1 MFAVDFIE
9 KINRND
15 RTHIILIGFIFTL
28 SINSVIL
35 KLNVVMDAALCD
47 YEEGEIP
54 IWQEPRC
61 EPLGAPKENLCD
73 EVPPEQVSGDRIHA
87 LEEEQEILS
96 SSVFSLTSH
105 LAQVEFRLRQILK
118 APPEEKDAMLQALEE
133 FTSRGVDSRAA
144 PQGSAGES
152 CGECLELERK
162 IRNQRTRQA
171 HFIERLKTQLKELER
186 YAENPSNLDDVKH
199 RSLIEHLRREIDRSL
214 EEGCHQPLT
223 TEELRHQID
232 CAVRQYAERQL
243 SKEEIIGKLQAHIDD
258 MQKFIKL
265 MKNEDVNSNTRKA
278 KEARK
283 VGKSESFEKNFNR
296 NKVNDELKAE
306 TINLM
311 KKASTLIQIFT
322 VSQFGCSTNTGKKF
336 DRKSSTIVTH
346 WGNLRAKLEMSI
358 DAVLH
363 IVSRERSSQS
373 MIDSYDSESEE
384 GGIIINDAPLT
395 TAVRRHL
402 AVNLRDLLQHG
413 LVGPESTSLV
423 PLIGCFPVRKSSA
436 FRSVHIWELILRYY
450 DLNDGDKF
458 NSTPA
463 RKLSQSFNL
472 DIVGGTAITN
482 KQSLLSAIGSII
494 ASHTPYKRSYD
505 AHFKAFVCAA
515 LNSHRLVLWL
525 NIMLKCRS
533 LIDSHYSSTSYVVN
547 TGFQDTLQS
556 LDRLTPYNF
565 DLPVDL
571 AVKQFQNIKDVFM

>member
-1 MFAVDFIE
+1 
-9 KINRND
+9 
-15 RTHIILIGFIFTL
+15 
-28 SINSVIL
+28 
-35 KLNVVMDAALCD
+35 MDATLCD

-61 EPLGAPKENLCD
+61 EPLGAPKETLCD
-73 EVPPEQVSGDRIHA
+73 EIPPEQVSGERIHA
-87 LEEEQEILS
+87 LEEEQELLS

-118 APPEEKDAMLQALEE
+118 APPEEKDAMLHALEE
-133 FTSRGVDSRAA
+133 FTSRGVDSRGV
-144 PQGSAGES
+144 PQGSTGES
-152 CGECLELERK
+152 SCTECTELERK
-162 IRNQRTRQA
+162 IRSQRTRQS
-171 HFIERLKTQLKELER
+171 HFIEKLKIQLKELENF
-186 YAENPSNLDDVKH
+186 AAGTSSDDDNKH
-199 RSLIEHLRREIDRSL
+199 RSLIDHLKREIDRSL
-214 EEGCHQPLT
+214 EEGVHQPLT

-232 CAVRQYAERQL
+232 CAVRQYADRQL
-243 SKEEIIGKLQAHIDD
+243 SKEEIISKLQAHIND

-265 MKNEDVNSNTRKA
+265 MKNEDINSNIKQKPRESK
-278 KEARK
+278 K
-283 VGKSESFEKNFNR
+283 VGKSESFEKNFHH

-311 KKASTLIQIFT
+311 RKASTLIQIFT
-322 VSQFGCSTNTGKKF
+322 VSQFGCSPNQSKKF
-336 DRKSSTIVTH
+336 DRQSSTIVTH

-358 DAVLH
+358 ESVLH
-363 IVSRERSSQS
+363 IVSRERSHTVP
-373 MIDSYDSESEE
+373 DSYDSESEE

-402 AVNLRDLLQHG
+402 AINLRDLLQHG
-413 LVGPESTSLV
+413 LVSPESTSLV
-423 PLIGCFPVRKSSA
+423 PIIGCFPVRRSSMS
-436 FRSVHIWELILRYY
+436 RSLHIWELILRYY
-450 DLNDGDKF
+450 EINDGDKF

-482 KQSLLSAIGSII
+482 KQSLLSAIGSIL

-515 LNSHRLVLWL
+515 LNAHKLVLWF
-525 NIMLKCRS
+525 NIMLKCRA
-533 LIDSHYSSTSYVVN
+533 LIDSHYTSTSYVVN

-556 LDRLTPYNF
+556 LDRLTPFNF

>member
-1 MFAVDFIE
+1 
-9 KINRND
+9 
-15 RTHIILIGFIFTL
+15 
-28 SINSVIL
+28 
-35 KLNVVMDAALCD
+35 MDTVGD
-47 YEEGEIP
+47 YDENELP

-61 EPLGAPKENLCD
+61 EPLGAAKESLCEED
-73 EVPPEQVSGDRIHA
+73 STEQTQGDRLHA

-118 APPEEKDAMLQALEE
+118 APPEEKDEMLKALEE
-133 FTSRGVDSRAA
+133 FTSRGVPDTRAA
-144 PQGSAGES
+144 PQGSSGDQS

-162 IRNQRTRQA
+162 IHRQRTKQA

-186 YAENPSNLDDVKH
+186 FAASPPPTSDNKH
-199 RSLIEHLRREIDRSL
+199 RALIEHLRTEIDKSL

-223 TEELRHQID
+223 AEELRHQIN
-232 CAVRQYAERQL
+232 CAVRQYADRQL
-243 SKEEIIGKLQAHIDD
+243 SKDEIISKLQIHVED

-265 MKNEDVNSNTRKA
+265 MKNEELKNKSAAESKNI
-278 KEARK
+278 
-283 VGKSESFEKNFNR
+283 GKSEKFEKTFHK
-296 NKVNDELKAE
+296 NKANDDLRTE

-311 KKASTLIQIFT
+311 RKASALIQIFT
-322 VSQFGCSTNTGKKF
+322 VSQFGCSPNANRKYEG
-336 DRKSSTIVTH
+336 KSSTLITH
-346 WGNLRAKLEMSI
+346 WGNLRAKLEMSV

-363 IVSRERSSQS
+363 LVSRDRLSH
-373 MIDSYDSESEE
+373 MTIDSYDSESEE
-384 GGIIINDAPLT
+384 GGVIINDAPLT

-402 AVNLRDLLQHG
+402 AINLRDLLQHG
-413 LVGPESTSLV
+413 LTGPEFSSLV
-423 PLIGCFPVRKSSA
+423 PIIGCFPVRRSSTS
-436 FRSVHIWELILRYY
+436 RSIHIWELILRYY
-450 DLNDGDKF
+450 EINDGDRF

-472 DIVGGTAITN
+472 DIVGGSAITN
-482 KQSLLSAIGSII
+482 KQSLLSAIGSIV

-515 LNSHRLVLWL
+515 LNAHKLVIWL
-525 NIMLKCRS
+525 NIILKSRS
-533 LIDSHYSSTSYVVN
+533 LIDSYYSSTSYIVN
-547 TGFQDTLQS
+547 TGFQDALQS

>member
-1 MFAVDFIE
+1 ME
-9 KINRND
+9 S
-15 RTHIILIGFIFTL
+15 IGEFE
-28 SINSVIL
+28 N
-35 KLNVVMDAALCD
+35 
-47 YEEGEIP
+47 EIP

-61 EPLGAPKENLCD
+61 EPLGAPKETLCD
-73 EVPPEQVSGDRIHA
+73 ENVPDPVPGDRIHA
-87 LEEEQEILS
+87 LEEEQELLS

-118 APPEEKDAMLQALEE
+118 APAEEKDSMLKALEE
-133 FTSRGVDSRAA
+133 FTSRGVLDSRAA
-144 PQGSAGES
+144 PQGSSGEVS
-152 CGECLELERK
+152 CSECAELERK
-162 IRNQRTRQA
+162 IRRQRTRQA
-171 HFIERLKTQLKELER
+171 HFIERLKTQLKELEKF
-186 YAENPSNLDDVKH
+186 ASNPTPHVDGKH
-199 RSLIEHLRREIDRSL
+199 RTLIEHLRHEIDQSL

-223 TEELRHQID
+223 AEELRHQIN
-232 CAVRQYAERQL
+232 CAVRQYADRQL
-243 SKEEIIGKLQAHIDD
+243 SKDEIISKLQTHIED
-258 MQKFIKL
+258 MQKFIQL
-265 MKNEDVNSNTRKA
+265 MKNEDLNNSKSKPEA
-278 KEARK
+278 KNI
-283 VGKSESFEKNFNR
+283 KSEKFEKTFNKSK
-296 NKVNDELKAE
+296 NNDDLRAE

-311 KKASTLIQIFT
+311 RKASTLIQIFT
-322 VSQFGCSTNTGKKF
+322 VSQFGCSANTNKRF
-336 DRKSSTIVTH
+336 ERKSSTIVTH

-363 IVSRERSSQS
+363 LVSRERSSQAI
-373 MIDSYDSESEE
+373 IDSYDSESEE
-384 GGIIINDAPLT
+384 GGVVINDAPLT

-413 LVGPESTSLV
+413 LTGPESSSLV
-423 PLIGCFPVRKSSA
+423 PIIGCFPVRRSSTS
-436 FRSVHIWELILRYY
+436 RSLHIWELILRYY
-450 DLNDGDKF
+450 DLNDGDHF

-482 KQSLLSAIGSII
+482 KQSLLSAIGSIL

-515 LNSHRLVLWL
+515 LNAHKLVIWL

-533 LIDSHYSSTSYVVN
+533 LIDSYYSATSYIVN
-547 TGFQDTLQS
+547 TGFQDALQS

>member
-1 MFAVDFIE
+1 
-9 KINRND
+9 
-15 RTHIILIGFIFTL
+15 
-28 SINSVIL
+28 
-35 KLNVVMDAALCD
+35 MDANLCD

-61 EPLGAPKENLCD
+61 EPLGAPKETLCD
-73 EVPPEQVSGDRIHA
+73 EVPPEQISGDRIHA

-118 APPEEKDAMLQALEE
+118 APPEEKNAMLQALEE

-144 PQGSAGES
+144 PQGSAGE
-152 CGECLELERK
+152 CNECLELERK
-162 IRNQRTRQA
+162 IRNQKSKQA
-171 HFIERLKTQLKELER
+171 HFIERLKSQLKELER
-186 YAENPSNLDDVKH
+186 YAEGSSNPDDDQH
-199 RSLIEHLRREIDRSL
+199 RSLIEHLRREIDHSL
-214 EEGCHQPLT
+214 EEGCHHPLS

-232 CAVRQYAERQL
+232 CAVRQYTERQL

-265 MKNEDVNSNTRKA
+265 MKNEDVNHTKTKP
-278 KEARK
+278 KEPRNM
-283 VGKSESFEKNFNR
+283 GKSESFEKNFTR

-311 KKASTLIQIFT
+311 RKASTLIQIFT
-322 VSQFGCSTNTGKKF
+322 VSQFGCSPNSNKKY

-363 IVSRERSSQS
+363 IVSRERSS
-373 MIDSYDSESEE
+373 IPDSYDSEEE
-384 GGIIINDAPLT
+384 ESGIVINDAPLT

-413 LVGPESTSLV
+413 LVSPESTSLV
-423 PLIGCFPVRKSSA
+423 PIIGCFPVRRTSSSKSLH
-436 FRSVHIWELILRYY
+436 VWELILRYY
-450 DLNDGDKF
+450 ELNDGDKF

-482 KQSLLSAIGSII
+482 KQSLLGAIGSIL

-515 LNSHRLVLWL
+515 LNCHKLVIWL
-525 NIMLKCRS
+525 NIILKCRS
-533 LIDSHYSSTSYVVN
+533 LIDSFYTSTSYVVN

>member
-1 MFAVDFIE
+1 
-9 KINRND
+9 
-15 RTHIILIGFIFTL
+15 
-28 SINSVIL
+28 
-35 KLNVVMDAALCD
+35 MDEACD
-47 YEEGEIP
+47 YENEIP

-73 EVPPEQVSGDRIHA
+73 ESTPEQLSGDRIHA

-118 APPEEKDAMLQALEE
+118 APPEDKDAMLQALEE
-133 FTSRGVDSRAA
+133 FTSRGVPDSRTA
-144 PQGSAGES
+144 PQGSADEAN
-152 CGECLELERK
+152 CNECVELERK
-162 IRNQRTRQA
+162 MKRQRTRQS
-171 HFIERLKTQLKELER
+171 HFIERLKSQLKELER
-186 YAENPSNLDDVKH
+186 FASDPNSESGDSTH
-199 RSLIEHLRREIDRSL
+199 RTLIEHLRSEIDRSL
-214 EEGCHQPLT
+214 EEGCHQPLSAD
-223 TEELRHQID
+223 ELRHQIN
-232 CAVRQYAERQL
+232 CAVRQYADKQL
-243 SKEEIIGKLQAHIDD
+243 SKDEIIGKLQAHIDD

-265 MKNEDVNSNTRKA
+265 IKNEDLKNNGKTKPEP
-278 KEARK
+278 KIL
-283 VGKSESFEKNFNR
+283 GKSESFDKNYTR

-311 KKASTLIQIFT
+311 RKASTLIQIFT
-322 VSQFGCSTNTGKKF
+322 VSQFGCSPHSKTYDK
-336 DRKSSTIVTH
+336 KSSPVVTH

-358 DAVLH
+358 DSVLH
-363 IVSRERSSQS
+363 LISRERQSSS
-373 MIDSYDSESEE
+373 IIDSYDSDSEE
-384 GGIIINDAPLT
+384 GAVVINDAPLT
-395 TAVRRHL
+395 TAVRRHM

-413 LVGPESTSLV
+413 LIGPENSSLV
-423 PLIGCFPVRKSSA
+423 PIIGCFPVRRSSTS
-436 FRSVHIWELILRYY
+436 RSIHIWEVILRYY
-450 DLNDGDKF
+450 DLNDGDRF

-482 KQSLLSAIGSII
+482 KQSLLSTIGSIV

-515 LNSHRLVLWL
+515 LNAHKLVIWL

-533 LIDSHYSSTSYVVN
+533 LIDSYYSSTSYIVN

>member
-1 MFAVDFIE
+1 METAY
-9 KINRND
+9 
-15 RTHIILIGFIFTL
+15 
-28 SINSVIL
+28 
-35 KLNVVMDAALCD
+35 
-47 YEEGEIP
+47 YEDEIP

-73 EVPPEQVSGDRIHA
+73 EEPPDQNSGDRIHA

-96 SSVFSLTSH
+96 SSVFSLSSH

-133 FTSRGVDSRAA
+133 FTSRAVDSRAA
-144 PQGSAGES
+144 PQGREGEVA
-152 CGECLELERK
+152 CVECVELERK
-162 IRNQRTRQA
+162 IHTQRAKQA
-171 HFIERLKTQLKELER
+171 RFIERLKLQLKELELF
-186 YAENPSNLDDVKH
+186 AADSSKHDDIKH
-199 RSLIEHLRREIDRSL
+199 RSLIEHLQKEIDRSL

-223 TEELRHQID
+223 SDELRHQID
-232 CAVRQYAERQL
+232 CAVRQYADKQL
-243 SKEEIIGKLQAHIDD
+243 SKDEIISKLQTHIDD

-265 MKNEDVNSNTRKA
+265 MKNDDLNRPQTS
-278 KEARK
+278 
-283 VGKSESFEKNFNR
+283 KSEPKKLGKHSAFDKNFSK

-311 KKASTLIQIFT
+311 RKASTLIQIFT
-322 VSQFGCSTNTGKKF
+322 VSQFGCSPNPNKRY
-336 DRKSSTIVTH
+336 DRKTTLVTH

-363 IVSRERSSQS
+363 MVSRERLSHSL
-373 MIDSYDSESEE
+373 IDSYDSESEE
-384 GGIIINDAPLT
+384 GAIVINDAPLT

-413 LVGPESTSLV
+413 LIGQETTSLV
-423 PLIGCFPVRKSSA
+423 PIIGCFPVRRSST
-436 FRSVHIWELILRYY
+436 SQNLHIWEVILRYY
-450 DLNDGDKF
+450 DLNDGDRF

-482 KQSLLSAIGSII
+482 RQSLLSAIGSIL

-515 LNSHRLVLWL
+515 LNAHKLVIWL

-533 LIDSHYSSTSYVVN
+533 LIDSYYSSTSYVVN
-547 TGFQDTLQS
+547 TGFQDALQS

>member
-1 MFAVDFIE
+1 
-9 KINRND
+9 
-15 RTHIILIGFIFTL
+15 
-28 SINSVIL
+28 
-35 KLNVVMDAALCD
+35 MDATLCD

-61 EPLGAPKENLCD
+61 EPLGAPKETLCD
-73 EVPPEQVSGDRIHA
+73 ELPPEQISGDRIHA

-118 APPEEKDAMLQALEE
+118 APPEEKDTMLQALEE

-152 CGECLELERK
+152 CNECLELERK
-162 IRNQRTRQA
+162 IRNQKSKQA
-171 HFIERLKTQLKELER
+171 HFIERLKSQLKELER
-186 YAENPSNLDDVKH
+186 YAEGSSNPDDDQH
-199 RSLIEHLRREIDRSL
+199 RSLIEHLRREIDHSL
-214 EEGCHQPLT
+214 EEGCHHPLS

-265 MKNEDVNSNTRKA
+265 MKNEDANRTKA
-278 KEARK
+278 KPKEPRNM
-283 VGKSESFEKNFNR
+283 GKSESFEKNFTS

-311 KKASTLIQIFT
+311 RKASTLIQIFT
-322 VSQFGCSTNTGKKF
+322 VSQFGCSPNSNKKY

-363 IVSRERSSQS
+363 IVSRERSH
-373 MIDSYDSESEE
+373 IPDCYDSEEE
-384 GGIIINDAPLT
+384 ESGIVINDAPLT

-413 LVGPESTSLV
+413 LVSPESTSLV
-423 PLIGCFPVRKSSA
+423 PIIGCFPVRRTSSSKSLH
-436 FRSVHIWELILRYY
+436 VWELILRYY

-482 KQSLLSAIGSII
+482 KQSLLSAIGSIL

-515 LNSHRLVLWL
+515 LNCHKLVIWL
-525 NIMLKCRS
+525 NIILKCRS
-533 LIDSHYSSTSYVVN
+533 LIDSSYSSTSYVVN

>member
-1 MFAVDFIE
+1 
-9 KINRND
+9 
-15 RTHIILIGFIFTL
+15 
-28 SINSVIL
+28 
-35 KLNVVMDAALCD
+35 MDSTACD
-47 YEEGEIP
+47 YEDGEIP

-73 EVPPEQVSGDRIHA
+73 EASPEQSSGDRIHA

-133 FTSRGVDSRAA
+133 FTSRGVDSREA
-144 PQGSAGES
+144 PQGSTDDGACS
-152 CGECLELERK
+152 ECVELERK
-162 IRNQRTRQA
+162 IRSQRAKQA
-171 HFIERLKTQLKELER
+171 RFVDRLKNQLKELER
-186 YAENPSNLDDVKH
+186 FAASTSKLDDSKH
-199 RSLIEHLRREIDRSL
+199 RSLIEHLRKEIDRSL

-223 TEELRHQID
+223 TDELRHQID
-232 CAVRQYAERQL
+232 CAVRQYADRQL
-243 SKEEIIGKLQAHIDD
+243 SKDEIISKLQTHIDD
-258 MQKFIKL
+258 MQKFIRL
-265 MKNEDVNSNTRKA
+265 MKNEEFNGKPQSSKSEP
-278 KEARK
+278 KK
-283 VGKSESFEKNFNR
+283 VGKPNTFDKTYSK

-311 KKASTLIQIFT
+311 RKASTLIQIFT
-322 VSQFGCSTNTGKKF
+322 VSQFGCSPNTNK
-336 DRKSSTIVTH
+336 RYESKSSTLVTH

-363 IVSRERSSQS
+363 MVSRERLSQS
-373 MIDSYDSESEE
+373 IIDSYDSESEE

-402 AVNLRDLLQHG
+402 AINLRDLLQHG
-413 LVGPESTSLV
+413 LVGQETTSLV
-423 PLIGCFPVRKSSA
+423 PIIGCFPVRRSST
-436 FRSVHIWELILRYY
+436 SHSIHIWEVILRYY
-450 DLNDGDKF
+450 DLNDGDRF

-482 KQSLLSAIGSII
+482 KQSLLSAIGGIL

-515 LNSHRLVLWL
+515 LNAHKLVIWL

-533 LIDSHYSSTSYVVN
+533 LVDSYYSSTSYVVN
-547 TGFQDTLQS
+547 TGFQDALQS

>member
-1 MFAVDFIE
+1 MDL
-9 KINRND
+9 D
-15 RTHIILIGFIFTL
+15 
-28 SINSVIL
+28 
-35 KLNVVMDAALCD
+35 DAACD
-47 YEEGEIP
+47 YGENNIP

-73 EVPPEQVSGDRIHA
+73 ETPPEQVSGDRIHA

-118 APPEEKDAMLQALEE
+118 APAEEKDAMLQALEE
-133 FTSRGVDSRAA
+133 FTSRGVSNSRAA
-144 PQGSAGES
+144 PQGSSGDQNCS
-152 CGECLELERK
+152 ECVELERK
-162 IRNQRTRQA
+162 IHNQRTRQS
-171 HFIERLKTQLKELER
+171 HFIERLKTQLKEIER
-186 YAENPSNLDDVKH
+186 YAADPKCEDGKH
-199 RSLIEHLRREIDRSL
+199 RTLIDHLRHEIDRSI

-223 TEELRHQID
+223 ADELRHQID
-232 CAVRQYAERQL
+232 CAVRQYTDRQL
-243 SKEEIIGKLQAHIDD
+243 SKEEIISKLQAHIDD

-265 MKNEDVNSNTRKA
+265 MKNEELSKGNANQKPESK
-278 KEARK
+278 K
-283 VGKSESFEKNFNR
+283 VGRSETFEKNFNR
-296 NKVNDELKAE
+296 SKVNDDLKTE

-311 KKASTLIQIFT
+311 RKASTLIQIFT
-322 VSQFGCSTNTGKKF
+322 VSQFGCSPNTRRHE
-336 DRKSSTIVTH
+336 RKSSTIVTH

-363 IVSRERSSQS
+363 LVSRDRSSNNFV
-373 MIDSYDSESEE
+373 DSYDSESEE
-384 GGIIINDAPLT
+384 GGIVISDAPLT

-413 LVGPESTSLV
+413 LTGPESASLV
-423 PLIGCFPVRKSSA
+423 PIIGCFPVRRSSSS
-436 FRSVHIWELILRYY
+436 RSMHIWELILHYY
-450 DLNDGDKF
+450 DLNDGDRF

-482 KQSLLSAIGSII
+482 KQSLLSAIGSIL
-494 ASHTPYKRSYD
+494 ASHMPYKRSYD

-515 LNSHRLVLWL
+515 LNNHKLVIWL

-533 LIDSHYSSTSYVVN
+533 LIDSYYSSTSYIVN
-547 TGFQDTLQS
+547 TGFQDALQS

-565 DLPVDL
+565 ELPVDL

>member
-1 MFAVDFIE
+1 
-9 KINRND
+9 
-15 RTHIILIGFIFTL
+15 
-28 SINSVIL
+28 
-35 KLNVVMDAALCD
+35 MDSTLCD
-47 YEEGEIP
+47 YNEGEIP

-73 EVPPEQVSGDRIHA
+73 EESPQQIPGDRIHA

-144 PQGSAGES
+144 PQGSAGEPA
-152 CGECLELERK
+152 CNECVELERK
-162 IRNQRTRQA
+162 IRNQRVKQA
-171 HFIERLKTQLKELER
+171 HFIERLKNQLKELEI
-186 YAENPSNLDDVKH
+186 YTAGTSNSNDDTKQ
-199 RSLIEHLRREIDRSL
+199 RSLIEHLRNEIDHSL
-214 EEGCHQPLT
+214 EEGCHHPLT

-232 CAVRQYAERQL
+232 CAVRQYTDRQL
-243 SKEEIIGKLQAHIDD
+243 SKEEIITKLQTHIDD

-265 MKNEDVNSNTRKA
+265 MKNGDLNSNTKSRSAEPK
-278 KEARK
+278 K

-296 NKVNDELKAE
+296 NNVNNELKTE

-311 KKASTLIQIFT
+311 RKASTLIQIFT
-322 VSQFGCSTNTGKKF
+322 VSQFGCSPSSSKRY
-336 DRKSSTIVTH
+336 DRSSTIVTH

-363 IVSRERSSQS
+363 IVSRERASHTY
-373 MIDSYDSESEE
+373 IDNYDSESEE
-384 GGIIINDAPLT
+384 GGLVINDVPLT

-402 AVNLRDLLQHG
+402 ALNLRDLLQHG
-413 LVGPESTSLV
+413 LVHPESKSLV
-423 PLIGCFPVRKSSA
+423 PIIGCFPVRRSSTS
-436 FRSVHIWELILRYY
+436 RCVHIWELILRYY

-472 DIVGGTAITN
+472 DIVGSTSITN
-482 KQSLLSAIGSII
+482 KQSLLSAIGSIL

-515 LNSHRLVLWL
+515 LNVHKLVIWL
-525 NIMLKCRS
+525 NIMLKCRL
-533 LIDSHYSSTSYVVN
+533 LIDSYYLSTSYVVN